1 MNMEG
6 RTVEHSAV
14 TMSQLILPHH
24 AGRAGYAHGGE
35 ILKLM
40 DTAAGV
46 VAVRHAH
53 TDVVTARVDGVN
65 FVRPIRVGNLV
76 IVEAFLTFV
85 GRSTMEVRV
94 EVTVE
99 DIIKEETMPALTAY
113 FILVALDAGG
123 KPTQVPP
130 LILSSDQE
138 RGRWEKGKR
147 RYERCKRELM
157 EGDDD
162 YRACREE
169 PSP

>member
-1 MNMEG
+1 MA
-6 RTVEHSAV
+6 HSAV
-14 TMSQLILPHH
+14 TMSQLVLPHD

-35 ILKLM
+35 ILKMM
-40 DTAAGV
+40 DIAAGV

-65 FVRPIRVGNLV
+65 FFCPIKVGELV
-76 IVEAFLTFV
+76 TVNAFLTFV

-99 DIIKEETMPALTAY
+99 DMVKEEKSRALTAY
-113 FILVALDAGG
+113 FTVVALDGKG

-130 LILSSDQE
+130 LILESDQE
-138 RGRWEKGKR
+138 RERWEKGKQ
-147 RYERCKRELM
+147 RYERCRRDLM
-157 EGDDD
+157 AGDED

-169 PSP
+169 PAA